1 MLIYEMRFIM
11 KYAIINGKISAKLA
25 GIGAVTGS
33 IESGKCADMIVTRDN
48 PLEDLRA
55 LRNVDMVIARGNIY
69 DNPKF
74 KVRKNVVYELDKY
87 LNV

>member
-1 MLIYEMRFIM
+1 
-11 KYAIINGKISAKLA
+11 
-25 GIGAVTGS
+25 
-33 IESGKCADMIVTRDN
+33 MIVTRDN

-74 KVRKNVVYELDKY
+74 KVRKNVAYELDKY